1 MNKITAILG
10 LAIVLFSCTKNNPDP
25 SWLEV
30 SEWQLVENVLGNDAG
45 ELTENFTDAWVY
57 VDDHLIGVFE
67 VPFKIPLLLEGA
79 SQVKLFPTV
88 HNNGISATKKIYPF
102 VEEYVVNVELVKNQ
116 VTHIDPVTKYKTG
129 VQFTILD
136 FEDANL
142 GIEENPSS
150 TTSIYASND
159 PLIIQPFNGNSFGRV
174 SLTDA
179 NRVWSAATNLDQDL
193 PGSGS
198 EVYLEIDFLC
208 TEDLITGLYAITGTE
223 SVHNIN
229 VQLNEQEASTA
240 VWKKVY
246 VELKTIVSGSL
257 TADYFEHSF
266 DATLD
271 ASKTQ
276 GEINIDNIKV
286 VHF

>member
-1 MNKITAILG
+1 MRKFIAILG
-10 LAIVLFSCTKNNPDP
+10 FAIILFSCTKNNPDP

-30 SEWQLVENVLGNDAG
+30 SEWQLVENVLGNPAG

-57 VDDHLIGVFE
+57 VDDELIGVFE
-67 VPFKIPLLLEGA
+67 VPFKIPLLLEGVKE
-79 SQVKLFPTV
+79 VKLYPTV
-88 HNNGISATKKIYPF
+88 LNNGISATKKIYPF
-102 VEEYVVNVELVKNQ
+102 VDAHVVNVELKKNE

-129 VQFTILD
+129 VQFTIFD

-142 GIEENPSS
+142 GLQENPSS

-159 PLIIQPFNGNSFGRV
+159 PSIIQPFNGNSFGRV

-179 NRVWSAATNLDQDL
+179 NRVWSAVTNLNQDL
-193 PGSGS
+193 PGSGA
-198 EVYLEIDFLC
+198 EVYLEVDFLC
-208 TEDLITGLYAITGTE
+208 TEDLITGLYAITGAE

-229 VQLNEQEASTA
+229 VRLNEQSAATA

-246 VELKTIVSGSL
+246 IELKTIVSGSPS
-257 TADYFEHSF
+257 ADYFEHSF

-271 ASKTQ
+271 AAKTQ